1 MKRVDRCRGAAR
13 EAVADVGPPSLTD
26 RLYTE
31 IETAT
36 MTPAVLTLASADAV
50 EPGAADRPDVVRI
63 AAGTQ
68 LIYDGLRLTR
78 ELAHGEPW
86 ANVPLETP
94 RIDADLAILAA
105 DVLVARGF
113 SLLAHT
119 DAAAVAVETVRAFGR
134 DQTERREVGV
144 ESPDTAV
151 TETEAVEGDGLEGD
165 GPGGDGIESDG
176 IEGDA
181 AAIDARLERDVL
193 DLAIHAGA
201 AAVGGSPDPAIRRVA
216 DDLFDPDEPAYPP
229 VERWLGRLDA
239 GGIDRLAGEA
249 VGSDRATS
257 ASDR

>member
-1 MKRVDRCRGAAR
+1 MNRVDRCRQAAR
-13 EAVADVGPPSLTD
+13 DAVADVGPPSLTD
-26 RLYTE
+26 RLHEE
-31 IETAT
+31 IERAT
-36 MTPAVLTLASADAV
+36 MTPAVLTLASADAIDA
-50 EPGAADRPDVVRI
+50 GAAERPEVVRI

-78 ELAHGEPW
+78 ELAHAEPW
-86 ANVPLETP
+86 ADVPLETP

-134 DQTERREVGV
+134 DQTDRRLTDV
-144 ESPDTAV
+144 DATDA
-151 TETEAVEGDGLEGD
+151 TE
-165 GPGGDGIESDG
+165 I
-176 IEGDA
+176 DA
-181 AAIDARLERDVL
+181 AETAATTIDARLERDVL
-193 DLAIHAGA
+193 DLAVHAGA
-201 AAVGGSPDPAIRRVA
+201 AAVGGSPKPAIRRVA
-216 DDLFDPDEPAYPP
+216 DDLFDPDEPAYPT

-239 GGIDRLAGEA
+239 GGVDRLAGEA